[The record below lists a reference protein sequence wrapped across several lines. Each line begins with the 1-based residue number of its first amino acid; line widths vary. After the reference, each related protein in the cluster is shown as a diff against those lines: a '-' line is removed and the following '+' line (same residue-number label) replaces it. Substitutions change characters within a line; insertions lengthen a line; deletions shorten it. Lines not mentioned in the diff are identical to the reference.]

1 MSLGDSFFTDTTP
14 AGRPFEVLEL
24 GQLLPQPEPRSFLKA
39 GMVGYM
45 AAGIKERS
53 VVTVG
58 DFICDSAE
66 ALHAHRRS
74 GEHALLAVAASPK
87 VYASV
92 YSVDSGDF
100 DELRKSL
107 ERLTLNDAS
116 VHMKPEMS
124 GALGAGFRL
133 GFLGRL
139 HMEVFFQRLHDEF
152 ETDIIATA
160 PTVPYWAVLKDGSV
174 VTAETPAQLPCM
186 STGKVDHYLEQMALV
201 TVLTP
206 VEHMGPVIAACKER
220 RGRQTELLHLDEGK
234 IVIKYMMPW
243 QELIIDLHD
252 EIKSVSSGFA
262 SFDYVEAGTEKSKV
276 GKVDMLLNG
285 KPVDALTFV
294 CHQSVQHERGK
305 EVCAKLR

>member
-1 MSLGDSFFTDTTP
+1 
-14 AGRPFEVLEL
+14 
-24 GQLLPQPEPRSFLKA
+24 
-39 GMVGYM
+39 
-45 AAGIKERS
+45 
-53 VVTVG
+53 
-58 DFICDSAE
+58 
-66 ALHAHRRS
+66 
-74 GEHALLAVAASPK
+74 
-87 VYASV
+87 
-92 YSVDSGDF
+92 
-100 DELRKSL
+100 
-107 ERLTLNDAS
+107 
-116 VHMKPEMS
+116 MKPEMS

-305 EVCAKLR
+305 EVCAKLRENIKRQQYEVVIQAAVGGKIVARERIAPVRKDVLTKSGKTVGGGDMSRKQKLLNKQKEGKKRMKSVGNVELDQEAFWSVLRR